1 MSTNLEYRERERQ
14 RKRENRR
21 QAAAKLNEKKSD
33 GERDQEIRSH
43 FLLEEQHE
51 FVAAV
56 RKWEMLAATKEKMS
70 GSVKKVNK
78 NMYGISSIEC
88 ATRKFNFRT
97 FYVVVVQNNGKEMFT
112 HAARA
117 KFCFAN

>member
-1 MSTNLEYRERERQ
+1 
-14 RKRENRR
+14 
-21 QAAAKLNEKKSD
+21 
-33 GERDQEIRSH
+33 
-43 FLLEEQHE
+43 
-51 FVAAV
+51 
-56 RKWEMLAATKEKMS
+56 MLAATKGKMS

-112 HAARA
+112 QSVLHVQSCVLLIRPYVVFFYRSRCLRCLALHDFIFSLS
-117 KFCFAN
+117 KL

>member
-1 MSTNLEYRERERQ
+1 
-14 RKRENRR
+14 
-21 QAAAKLNEKKSD
+21 
-33 GERDQEIRSH
+33 
-43 FLLEEQHE
+43 
-51 FVAAV
+51 
-56 RKWEMLAATKEKMS
+56 MLAATKEKMS

-112 HAARA
+112 QSVLHVQSCVLLIRHYVV
-117 KFCFAN
+117 CFYRSRCLRCLALHDFIFSLSKL

>member
-1 MSTNLEYRERERQ
+1 
-14 RKRENRR
+14 
-21 QAAAKLNEKKSD
+21 
-33 GERDQEIRSH
+33 
-43 FLLEEQHE
+43 
-51 FVAAV
+51 
-56 RKWEMLAATKEKMS
+56 MLAATKEKMS

-112 HAARA
+112 QSVLHVQSCVLLIRRYDVVVFFFYLSRCLRCLALQDFIFSLS
-117 KFCFAN
+117 KL

>member
-1 MSTNLEYRERERQ
+1 
-14 RKRENRR
+14 
-21 QAAAKLNEKKSD
+21 
-33 GERDQEIRSH
+33 
-43 FLLEEQHE
+43 
-51 FVAAV
+51 
-56 RKWEMLAATKEKMS
+56 MS